1 MERATTPG
9 ASSGA
14 VIAAPTGA
22 ATPTLPVEYS
32 KWQDFTAEVQEF
44 ATKQMKQVREI
55 CAPNAPCLG
64 TTWPGHNCAIH
75 SPPSTFP
82 MAGHD
87 LADRGQVLKVPGDAL
102 HRLSR
107 QGEGIPQ

>member
-1 MERATTPG
+1 MHDLTTNRNSAPKMERATTPG

-14 VIAAPTGA
+14 VTAAPAGA
-22 ATPTLPVEYS
+22 AAPTLPVEHS
-32 KWQDFTAEVQEF
+32 KWQDFTAAVQGF

-75 SPPSTFP
+75 SPPF
-82 MAGHD
+82 H
-87 LADRGQVLKVPGDAL
+87 
-102 HRLSR
+102 LSHGR
-107 QGEGIPQ
+107 S